1 MWTSAIAPSTTS
13 GARCSNTSTPTP
25 DTLWHAYQQTKP
37 NKVKGQAK
45 RFTDLISIVRFA
57 WEQEPVLEP
66 LEDHVRT
73 RYAEWL
79 QAKQSAGASF
89 TADQIVW
96 LEKMRD
102 YIIASGSVDREHLEA
117 DRVLGPMYRVFGEGL
132 WPLMDE
138 LNLALAA

>member
-1 MWTSAIAPSTTS
+1 M
-13 GARCSNTSTPTP
+13 
-25 DTLWHAYQQTKP
+25 
-37 NKVKGQAK
+37 
-45 RFTDLISIVRFA
+45 
-57 WEQEPVLEP
+57 LEP
-66 LEDHVRT
+66 FEDHVRS

-79 QAKQSAGASF
+79 KAKQSAGASF
-89 TADQIVW
+89 TADQIAW

-117 DRVLGPMYRVFGEGL
+117 DNVLGPMHKAFGERL